1 VIAVYLHSKTQ
12 QHGDNSIGGSARDC
26 DWGRSDYAFLEG

>member
-12 QHGDNSIGGSARDC
+12 QHSDNSISVVPMSVIGTV
-26 DWGRSDYAFLEG
+26 SDHAFLEG